1 MRKKPVYAIIAV
13 TLSLLLTLGAPVG
26 LAAQN
31 TPLPNKQAA
40 QTQSQKKAAT
50 QPKPAIVPL
59 TVTAGT
65 QYTNDIPWFPRSIS
79 GFEQRSIPQPVL
91 SNAPTIQQL
100 IHKGKLQ
107 LSLQD
112 AIRLAVENNLNIDIQ
127 RYTTWITDTNLLAAK
142 AGSLTNFDPTVTS
155 ALGWQR
161 SSIPVNNPYIS
172 GTGTALLTAL
182 TNVNAQANFGYTQ
195 GFKTGTTFNFAFD
208 NTRASSTSPAQFFNP
223 SVTSSL
229 SVGFQQNLLNGFGF
243 LPNMRYIIE
252 AKLDSRAAR
261 YDLSN
266 AVITVIANVET
277 AYWNLVYSVENVKVQ
292 QTTVNWAKK
301 NLEATKAQLRI
312 GTLAQLDVVT
322 AESELATN
330 QQNLI
335 VAETQD
341 QTAQTT
347 LLNLITRNP
356 MAAGLAHI
364 DVVPT
369 DSINTPPKVDII
381 PYRDAV
387 RQAWQDRPDLRSLE
401 LGVRVDN
408 VEVKATR
415 NALLPNLTLS
425 GNYST
430 QGLAGNELLTAE
442 TATAFGPNLN
452 APILNASGNPVLIN
466 GQPVYAGTPTAV
478 SVQETRINAGLLDA
492 WHTLV
497 NNNFPSY
504 GFSLNLTLPLRN
516 RSAQAA
522 NAKALLTQRAAQV
535 QVQSLKNNIAST
547 VRNAQVGMQQ
557 GLARVQAAV
566 EATKLAQESLD
577 AEQKKFQLGVATDYD
592 VILYARDLATAQG
605 NEIQAKAALL
615 EAVVTFNQALGR
627 TLRVN
632 NISISDAATGH
643 MTQRSLIPGAP
654 IPNLVPSSFQV
665 GRR

>member
-26 LAAQN
+26 LAAPN
-31 TPLPNKQAA
+31 TPSTTKQAA
-40 QTQSQKKAAT
+40 QTQSQKQTAT
-50 QPKPAIVPL
+50 QPKPTITPL

-65 QYTNDIPWFPRSIS
+65 QYMKDIPWFPRSIS
-79 GFEQRSIPQPVL
+79 AYVQRSVPQPVL
-91 SNAPTIQQL
+91 TNAPTIQQL
-100 IHKGKLQ
+100 IQQGKLQ
-107 LSLQD
+107 LSMKD
-112 AIRLAVENNLNIDIQ
+112 AIRLAVENNLDIDIQ
-127 RYTTWITDTNLLAAK
+127 RYTTWITDTNLLAAR
-142 AGSLTNFDPTVTS
+142 AGTLTRFDPLVTS
-155 ALGWQR
+155 NLGWQR
-161 SSIPVNNPYIS
+161 SSSPVSNPFLS
-172 GTGTALLTAL
+172 GTGTTAITSLTD
-182 TNVNAQANFGYTQ
+182 VNSQANFGYTQ
-195 GFKTGTTFNFAFD
+195 GFRSGTTFNLAFD
-208 NTRASSTSPAQFFNP
+208 NLRQSTTSPSTFFNP
-223 SVTSSL
+223 AVTSSL
-229 SVGFQQNLLNGFGF
+229 SFGFQQNLLNGFGF

-252 AKLDSRAAR
+252 AKFNSRAAR
-261 YDLSN
+261 YNLAN

-277 AYWNLVYSVENVKVQ
+277 AYWNLVYAIENVKVQ

-335 VAETQD
+335 VAETQA

-387 RQAWQDRPDLRSLE
+387 QQAWQDRPDLRALE

-430 QGLAGNELLTAE
+430 QGLAGNEKFT
-442 TATAFGPNLN
+442 TSTPTAFGPNTESPIVN
-452 APILNASGNPVLIN
+452 ADGSPVLIN
-466 GQPVYAGTPTAV
+466 GQPVYAGTPTEFATQV
-478 SVQETRINAGLLDA
+478 STLNAGLLDA
-492 WHTLV
+492 WNTV
-497 NNNFPSY
+497 INNNFPTYSF
-504 GFSLNLTLPLRN
+504 GLTLSLPIRN

-522 NAKALLTQRAAQV
+522 NAKALLTQRQALV
-535 QVQSLKNNIAST
+535 QVQALKNSIAAA

-566 EATKLAQESLD
+566 EATRLAQESLD

-615 EAVVTFNQALGR
+615 EAVVTFNQSLGR
-627 TLRVN
+627 TLRVD

-643 MTQRSLIPGAP
+643 VTRRPLIPGTP
-654 IPNLVPSSFQV
+654 IPNLVQSSFRV
-665 GRR
+665 GQR